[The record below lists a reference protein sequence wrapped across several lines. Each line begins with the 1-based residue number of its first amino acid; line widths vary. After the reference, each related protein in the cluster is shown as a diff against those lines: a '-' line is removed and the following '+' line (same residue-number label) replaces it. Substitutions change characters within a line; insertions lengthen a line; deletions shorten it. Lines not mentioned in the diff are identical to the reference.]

1 VAIEEVLRIRDEAS
15 AALKRLEKA
24 ADSAAREFDDL
35 DDQARKAA
43 GGVKAAGQAATTNTA
58 SIAKMAAGHA
68 AGALTVGA
76 LTGAVQAV
84 GRAMLDSALFASDF
98 ADRMIIMAR
107 TTGLSTESVVGL
119 SYAAQAG
126 GGDITQLRTGL
137 TAFLTVA
144 QQAATGSDAMAE
156 RLARVGV
163 VATDAGGALR
173 SMDELLREAL
183 GGIAALPSETER
195 AAAAIDLF
203 GARGAQLVAVLGD
216 GSGALDD
223 WTARAKEAGV
233 VITDDVAAASA
244 QADEAL
250 AQFRLTLDSLK
261 LALGVEII
269 PLLTTFAETFKT
281 LAPIVRIALKPLV
294 DQLRG
299 IGLVIDGIVT
309 AVQTLGKAFGDLPDN
324 AGIRDHL
331 RALGDADV
339 ALGESLRKFLTEG
352 PAGGGAPAGP
362 TGGVP
367 GAAGPVGLPGLPALS
382 KAVEEAAKEIDDN
395 ARLIAR
401 AARREAEARK
411 RANDS
416 LEQEAQRE
424 AEARRKAAAAANE
437 AALRAAT
444 VPAGPSGV
452 ETATAALGAI
462 QGGLSSILSALGPE
476 GALAAAII
484 QVVSNPAEVLS
495 GIVAE
500 VDALVE
506 GLLVELIPALLDAIP
521 ALVDTLLVKLPEL
534 IPQFIQQ
541 LVTLIPTLI
550 SGLVQALPAILVGL
564 IQALPEILAALF
576 NGLVENLATLFVKLP
591 VLFAKAIGE
600 AFKNL
605 FRFGK
610 KRNEEAV
617 VQPEEMSFAAG
628 GRVDRTGMALV
639 HRGERIIPPSGV
651 GSQASERARSTAG
664 GGGGTTINVSGV
676 IAQDIDAFVRQ
687 LRRHLRGRN
696 LDLGVT

>member
-1 VAIEEVLRIRDEAS
+1 MAIEEVLRIRDEAS

-43 GGVKAAGQAATTNTA
+43 GGVKAAGQAATTNTQ

-233 VITDDVAAASA
+233 VITDDVAGASA
-244 QADEAL
+244 QADAAL

-324 AGIRDHL
+324 AGIRDYL
-331 RALGDADV
+331 RALREADV
-339 ALGESLRKFLTEG
+339 ALGESLRRVITQG
-352 PAGGGAPAGP
+352 PGAAPAGA
-362 TGGVP
+362 TSGVAA
-367 GAAGPVGLPGLPALS
+367 AAGPVGLPGLPALA
-382 KAVEEAAKEIDDN
+382 KAVEEVAKEIDDN
-395 ARLIAR
+395 ARLIER
-401 AARREAEARK
+401 AAKREAEARK

-416 LEQEAQRE
+416 LEHEAQRE
-424 AEARRKAAAAANE
+424 AEARRKAATAANE

-484 QVVSNPAEVLS
+484 QVVSNPAEILS

-521 ALVDTLLVKLPEL
+521 ALVDTLLVRLPEL

-576 NGLVENLATLFVKLP
+576 QGLVENLATLFVKLP

>member
-35 DDQARKAA
+35 DDRARKAA
-43 GGVKAAGQAATTNTA
+43 DGVDKAGKSADKNTQ

-68 AGALTVGA
+68 AGALTASA
-76 LTGAVQAV
+76 LTGAIETV
-84 GRAMLDSALFASDF
+84 GRAMLDSALFASEF
-98 ADRMIIMAR
+98 ADRMVIMAR

-126 GGDITQLRTGL
+126 GGDISELRSGL
-137 TAFLTVA
+137 SAFLVIA
-144 QQAATGSDAMAE
+144 QQAATGSQAMAD
-156 RLARVGV
+156 RLATVGV

-183 GGIAALPSETER
+183 EGIAALPTETER
-195 AAAAIDLF
+195 AAAAVTVF
-203 GARGAQLVAVLGD
+203 GAEGSKLAAIFGD
-216 GSGALDD
+216 GAGALDD
-223 WTARAKEAGV
+223 WAARAKEAGV

-250 AQFRLTLDSLK
+250 AQFRVTLDSLK

-324 AGIRDHL
+324 AGIRDYL
-331 RALGDADV
+331 RALREAEV
-339 ALGESLRKFLTEG
+339 ALGESLRRVITQG
-352 PAGGGAPAGP
+352 PGAAPAGA
-362 TGGVP
+362 TSGV
-367 GAAGPVGLPGLPALS
+367 AATAGPVGLPGLPALS
-382 KAVEEAAKEIDDN
+382 KAVEEAAKEIDGN

-401 AARREAEARK
+401 AADREAAARK

-484 QVVSNPAEVLS
+484 QVVSNPAEILS

-521 ALVDTLLVKLPEL
+521 ALVDTLLVRLPEL
-534 IPQFIQQ
+534 IPQFIQS

-550 SGLVQALPAILVGL
+550 SGIIQALPAILVGV

-576 NGLVENLATLFVKLP
+576 NGLIENFTTLFIKLP

-605 FRFGK
+605 FRFG
-610 KRNEEAV
+610 RRRRDEEAV

>member
-1 VAIEEVLRIRDEAS
+1 MAIEEVLRIRDEAS
-15 AALKRLEKA
+15 AALRRLEKA
-24 ADSAAREFDDL
+24 ADAAAREFDDL
-35 DDQARKAA
+35 DSEARKAA
-43 GGVKAAGQAATTNTA
+43 DGVDKAGKSADRSTQ

-68 AGALTVGA
+68 AGALTASA
-76 LTGAVQAV
+76 LTGAIETV
-84 GRAMLDSALFASDF
+84 GRAMLDSALFASEF
-98 ADRMIIMAR
+98 ADRMTIMAR

-126 GGDITQLRTGL
+126 GGDISELRSGL
-137 TAFLTVA
+137 SAFLVIA
-144 QQAATGSDAMAE
+144 QQAATGSQAMAD
-156 RLARVGV
+156 RLATVGV

-183 GGIAALPSETER
+183 EGIAALPTETER
-195 AAAAIDLF
+195 AAAAVTVF
-203 GARGAQLVAVLGD
+203 GAEGAKLAAIFGD
-216 GSGALDD
+216 GAGALDD
-223 WTARAKEAGV
+223 WAARAKEAGV

-250 AQFRLTLDSLK
+250 AQFRVTLDSLK

-309 AVQTLGKAFGDLPDN
+309 AVQTLGQAFGDLPDN
-324 AGIRDHL
+324 AGIRDYL
-331 RALGDADV
+331 RALREADV
-339 ALGESLRKFLTEG
+339 ALGESLRRVITQG
-352 PAGGGAPAGP
+352 PGAAPAGA
-362 TGGVP
+362 TGGVAA
-367 GAAGPVGLPGLPALS
+367 AAGPVGLPGLPALS

-401 AARREAEARK
+401 AADREAAARK

-444 VPAGPSGV
+444 APAGPSGV

-484 QVVSNPAEVLS
+484 QVVSNPAEILS

-521 ALVDTLLVKLPEL
+521 ALVDTLLVRLPEL
-534 IPQFIQQ
+534 IPQFIQS

-576 NGLVENLATLFVKLP
+576 NGLIENFTTLFIKLP

-605 FRFGK
+605 FRFG
-610 KRNEEAV
+610 RRRRDEEAV

-664 GGGGTTINVSGV
+664 SGGTTINVSGV